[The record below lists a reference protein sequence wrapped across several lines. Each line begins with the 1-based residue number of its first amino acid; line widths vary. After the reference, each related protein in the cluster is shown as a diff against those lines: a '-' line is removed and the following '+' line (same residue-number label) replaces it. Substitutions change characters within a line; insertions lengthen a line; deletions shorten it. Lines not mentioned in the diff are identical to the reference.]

1 MSTTTAPSRMPSVHW
16 LIDSR
21 PPSLSWARPAPPQ
34 SNQPPLDLV
43 DHEPDRTETAAPN
56 HRGVRATTV
65 KTRWAARPRPGLPNA
80 EQWSATLALAIIQAL
95 LGQRSVAQLNRWMV
109 EEVLAA
115 ISMSQ
120 RRNLKIPGRIAL
132 HTALRSVHVQHP
144 GPDVAEVSAHVAI
157 GKQSA
162 AMAFRLE
169 ALGDRW
175 LCTALELAPPR
186 GFKGL
191 VPRADDRSRG
201 VGSDQIGC

>member
-95 LGQRSVAQLNRWMV
+95 LGQRSVAQ
-109 EEVLAA
+109 A
-115 ISMSQ
+115 I
-120 RRNLKIPGRIAL
+120 R
-132 HTALRSVHVQHP
+132 
-144 GPDVAEVSAHVAI
+144 
-157 GKQSA
+157 
-162 AMAFRLE
+162 
-169 ALGDRW
+169 
-175 LCTALELAPPR
+175 
-186 GFKGL
+186 
-191 VPRADDRSRG
+191 
-201 VGSDQIGC
+201 